1 LTLPT
6 GRGIT
11 MAMERN
17 EIKKQTRFIM
27 TKTDKQKKK
36 AIRRKAITMQN
47 NSDRKIT
54 ITEAIK
60 EVSNVSNDV

>member
-1 LTLPT
+1 
-6 GRGIT
+6 
-11 MAMERN
+11 
-17 EIKKQTRFIM
+17 M
-27 TKTDKQKKK
+27 TKTYKQKKK

-60 EVSNVSNDV
+60 EVSDVQNDV

>member
-1 LTLPT
+1 
-6 GRGIT
+6 
-11 MAMERN
+11 
-17 EIKKQTRFIM
+17 M

-36 AIRRKAITMQN
+36 AIRRKAIKMQN

-60 EVSNVSNDV
+60 EVSNDLSNDV